1 MRAQSF
7 SDMNFKDHHLV
18 DLVWPITS
26 ARTGEVY
33 KVTMT
38 DYGFTCNCSAG
49 QIRGKCKHAQYVH
62 DILVEDDWVPPVDLF
77 SK

>member
-1 MRAQSF
+1 MRIQSF
-7 SDMNFKDHHLV
+7 PDINFRDHHLV

-26 ARTGEVY
+26 AKTGEVY

-38 DYGFTCNCSAG
+38 DLGFTCNCTAG

-62 DILVEDDWVPPVDLF
+62 DLLVQEDPLPADEF
-77 SK
+77 C

>member
-1 MRAQSF
+1 MRTQTF

-18 DLVWPITS
+18 DQVWPITS

-62 DILVEDDWVPPVDLF
+62 DLLVEEDSMPVDEF
-77 SK
+77 C

>member
-1 MRAQSF
+1 MRTQVF
-7 SDMNFKDHHLV
+7 SDMTFRGHHLNG
-18 DLVWPITS
+18 LEWPITS

-33 KVTMT
+33 KVAMN

-62 DILVEDDWVPPVDLF
+62 DLMVKDDYLMPEDEF
-77 SK
+77 C